1 MTGYQ
6 DGYDIF
12 GERIRLVP
20 ERVVRLTITS
30 RDRTADDYARLR
42 REIAEA
48 EDQIE
53 RENAAHYANL
63 AATEALP

>member
-1 MTGYQ
+1 MGYQ
-6 DGYDIF
+6 DIYDVF

-20 ERVVRLTITS
+20 ERRVRFQVGS
-30 RDRTADDYARLR
+30 MDRTRAYYARLR
-42 REIAEA
+42 REIADA

-53 RENAAHYANL
+53 AENAAHHARL